1 MMANAAATIEAI
13 RRDPLFP
20 RLKAMVIDATGLA
33 YYADKDAAFAERI
46 NRRLPFGTVTTVAG
60 YLAALEAE
68 GPGGPEYQGLINEL
82 AVGETF
88 FFRYIEQFD
97 ALRAVAIPECI
108 RRNQSSRLL
117 RIWSAGCS
125 IGPEA
130 YTIEILLKQ
139 HFASQLE
146 GWQVHIVGT
155 DINGAFLEQARR
167 GAYGDW
173 AVRGLSPETLEA
185 CFDRQDRL
193 WSVKPKYRQWTTFM
207 PFNLV
212 EGAIPSY
219 PHGIGHFDII
229 LCRNVMIYFD
239 EATRH
244 RLLGN
249 LHDALADGG
258 WLVVG
263 HAEAGPQMNE
273 LFIPVSVPGA
283 TLYRKQAEPAVTAG
297 IGRNAAS
304 GPASAAPPLS
314 APPRR
319 AAGAPAKPAPRSAA
333 DAASG
338 QQPRPA
344 APSSASSASSASAS
358 PSAAS
363 PSAGVSAPSDAAESG
378 ERSSQLE
385 ACLAR
390 VEAQRLDPAAHYQ
403 LGLVEEELGV
413 GDPVAAFKRALY
425 LDPRF
430 VLADYHLALAY
441 WRRGRLVPAQRH
453 FRNAR
458 EALENRAD
466 DEAVTEGGGLTVQE
480 LRGMLDLWLT
490 GEEG

>member
-1 MMANAAATIEAI
+1 MTPANPAAAAAAIEAI
-13 RRDPLFP
+13 RRDPHFP

-33 YYADKDAAFAERI
+33 YYADKESAFAERI
-46 NRRLPFGTVTTVAG
+46 NRRLPFGRVTTVAG
-60 YLAALEAE
+60 YLAALEAQ

-108 RRNQSSRLL
+108 RRNQTTRLL

-130 YTIEILLKQ
+130 YTMEILLKQ
-139 HFASQLE
+139 HFADQLE

-167 GAYGDW
+167 GTYGDW

-185 CFDRQDRL
+185 CFDRRDKL
-193 WSVKPKYRQWTTFM
+193 WSVKPKYRQWTSFM

-239 EATRH
+239 EVTRH

-249 LHDALADGG
+249 LHGALADGG

-283 TLYRKQAEPAVTAG
+283 TLYRKQGDRAAPAPAATPSPSPAAAAPMPAAKPRRTAAAKPAAKAQS
-297 IGRNAAS
+297 RAAS
-304 GPASAAPPLS
+304 GAPSGAATP
-314 APPRR
+314 
-319 AAGAPAKPAPRSAA
+319 
-333 DAASG
+333 
-338 QQPRPA
+338 PA
-344 APSSASSASSASAS
+344 APT
-358 PSAAS
+358 P
-363 PSAGVSAPSDAAESG
+363 PDQVETN
-378 ERSSQLE
+378 ERSSLLE

-390 VEAQRLDPAAHYQ
+390 VEANRMDPAAHYQ

-425 LDPRF
+425 LDPHF

-458 EALENRAD
+458 EALESLAD
-466 DEAVTEGGGLTVQE
+466 DGAVMEGGGLTVQE

>member
-1 MMANAAATIEAI
+1 MMPNAVAAGIEAI
-13 RRDPLFP
+13 RRDPNFL
-20 RLKAMVIDATGLA
+20 RLKSMVIDATGLA

-46 NRRLPFGTVTTVAG
+46 NRRLPFGRVTTVGG

-68 GPGGPEYQGLINEL
+68 GPTGAEYQGLINEL

-97 ALRAVAIPECI
+97 ALRAVAIPECL

-130 YTIEILLKQ
+130 YTLEILLKQ
-139 HFASQLE
+139 HFAAQLE

-185 CFDRQDRL
+185 CFDRQDKL
-193 WSVKPKYRQWTTFM
+193 WSVKPKYRQWTSFM

-212 EGAIPSY
+212 DGAIPSY

-249 LHDALADGG
+249 LHKALADGG

-283 TLYRKQAEPAVTAG
+283 TLYRKHAEPAAP
-297 IGRNAAS
+297 AAADRRPS
-304 GPASAAPPLS
+304 PGPAAAAPASVLKS
-314 APPRR
+314 RR
-319 AAGAPAKPAPRSAA
+319 AAGPAPDAAPDPAVRPAPRSRRAEPAA
-333 DAASG
+333 T
-338 QQPRPA
+338 PPA
-344 APSSASSASSASAS
+344 APT
-358 PSAAS
+358 P
-363 PSAGVSAPSDAAESG
+363 PDTAETN
-378 ERSSQLE
+378 ERSTVLE

-390 VEAQRLDPAAHYQ
+390 VEANRLDPGAHYQ

-458 EALENRAD
+458 EALENRPD
-466 DEAVTEGGGLTVQE
+466 DEAVAEGGGLTVQE

>member
-1 MMANAAATIEAI
+1 MTSAATAAAAIEAI
-13 RRDPLFP
+13 RRDPHFP

-33 YYADKDAAFAERI
+33 YYADKDSAFAERI
-46 NRRLPFGTVTTVAG
+46 NRRLPFGRITSVAG
-60 YLAALEAE
+60 YLAALEAQ

-108 RRNQSSRLL
+108 RRNQATRLL

-130 YTIEILLKQ
+130 YTMEILLRQ
-139 HFASQLE
+139 HFADQLE

-167 GAYGDW
+167 GTYGDW
-173 AVRGLSPETLEA
+173 AMRGLSPETMEA

-193 WSVKPKYRQWTTFM
+193 WSVKPKFRQWTSFM

-212 EGAIPSY
+212 EGSIPSY

-249 LHDALADGG
+249 LHNALADGG

-283 TLYRKQAEPAVTAG
+283 TLYRKQGLAAAPAPAVMPSPPPVAPAPMPAAKPRRTA
-297 IGRNAAS
+297 AAK
-304 GPASAAPPLS
+304 PAAS
-314 APPRR
+314 APPNVASK
-319 AAGAPAKPAPRSAA
+319 AATP
-333 DAASG
+333 
-338 QQPRPA
+338 PA
-344 APSSASSASSASAS
+344 APTPPDRVETDEPSSL
-358 PSAAS
+358 
-363 PSAGVSAPSDAAESG
+363 
-378 ERSSQLE
+378 LE

-390 VEAQRLDPAAHYQ
+390 VEANRMDPAAHYQ

-458 EALENRAD
+458 EALERLAD
-466 DEAVTEGGGLTVQE
+466 DGAVTEGGGLTVQE

>member
-1 MMANAAATIEAI
+1 MTPSNPVAAAAAAIEAI
-13 RRDPLFP
+13 RRDPHFS

-33 YYADKDAAFAERI
+33 YYADKDSAFAERI
-46 NRRLPFGTVTTVAG
+46 NRRLPFGRITTVAG
-60 YLAALEAE
+60 YLAALEAQ

-108 RRNQSSRLL
+108 RRNQTTRLL

-130 YTIEILLKQ
+130 YTMEILLKQ
-139 HFASQLE
+139 HFADQLE

-167 GAYGDW
+167 GTYGDW

-185 CFDRQDRL
+185 CFDRQDKL
-193 WSVKPKYRQWTTFM
+193 WSVKPKYRQWTSFM

-212 EGAIPSY
+212 EGSIPSY

-283 TLYRKQAEPAVTAG
+283 TLYRKQGDRAAPAPVATQSPSPVAPAPMPAVK
-297 IGRNAAS
+297 
-304 GPASAAPPLS
+304 
-314 APPRR
+314 PRR
-319 AAGAPAKPAPRSAA
+319 TAAAKPAAKAA
-333 DAASG
+333 TKAPSRAPSRAAT
-338 QQPRPA
+338 PPA
-344 APSSASSASSASAS
+344 APT
-358 PSAAS
+358 P
-363 PSAGVSAPSDAAESG
+363 PDQAETN
-378 ERSSQLE
+378 ERSSLLE

-390 VEAQRLDPAAHYQ
+390 VEANRMDPAAHYQ

-458 EALENRAD
+458 EALETLAD
-466 DEAVTEGGGLTVQE
+466 DGAVTEGGGLTVQE
-480 LRGMLDLWLT
+480 LRGMLDLWLS

>member
-1 MMANAAATIEAI
+1 MMPTAAAAGIEAI
-13 RRDPLFP
+13 RRDPNFP
-20 RLKAMVIDATGLA
+20 RLKSMVIDATGLA
-33 YYADKDAAFAERI
+33 YYADKDSAFAERI
-46 NRRLPFGTVTTVAG
+46 NRRLPFGRITTVGG

-68 GPGGPEYQGLINEL
+68 GPTGAEYQGLINEL

-97 ALRAVAIPECI
+97 ALRAVAIPECL

-130 YTIEILLKQ
+130 YTLEILLKQ
-139 HFASQLE
+139 HFAAQLE

-185 CFDRQDRL
+185 CFDRQDKL
-193 WSVKPKYRQWTTFM
+193 WSVKPKYRQWTSFM

-212 EGAIPSY
+212 DGAIPSY

-249 LHDALADGG
+249 LHKALADGG

-283 TLYRKQAEPAVTAG
+283 TLYRKQAEPAAPAAAG
-297 IGRNAAS
+297 RGLPPSPAAAPALPVLKS
-304 GPASAAPPLS
+304 RRAIGPAPDAAPD
-314 APPRR
+314 
-319 AAGAPAKPAPRSAA
+319 PAVRPAPRSRRAA
-333 DAASG
+333 PAAT
-338 QQPRPA
+338 PPA
-344 APSSASSASSASAS
+344 APT
-358 PSAAS
+358 P
-363 PSAGVSAPSDAAESG
+363 PDTAETN
-378 ERSSQLE
+378 ERSTVLE
-385 ACLAR
+385 ACLAQ
-390 VEAQRLDPAAHYQ
+390 VEANRLDPGAHYQ

-458 EALENRAD
+458 EALESRPD
-466 DEAVTEGGGLTVQE
+466 DEAVAEGGGLTVQE

>member
-1 MMANAAATIEAI
+1 MMANPAATIEAI
-13 RRDPLFP
+13 RRDPHFP

-68 GPGGPEYQGLINEL
+68 GPGGAEYQGLINEL

-130 YTIEILLKQ
+130 YTVEILLKQ

-155 DINGAFLEQARR
+155 DINNAFLEQARR

-173 AVRGLSPETLEA
+173 AVRGLSPDTLEA

-249 LHDALADGG
+249 LHKALADGG

-283 TLYRKQAEPAVTAG
+283 TLYRKQAEPPVTAAVS
-297 IGRNAAS
+297 RKATPSPAA
-304 GPASAAPPLS
+304 AAQTL
-314 APPRR
+314 AAAPRR
-319 AAGAPAKPAPRSAA
+319 AARTPAKPAPRSAA
-333 DAASG
+333 DAASQSVG
-338 QQPRPA
+338 PQSRSPA
-344 APSSASSASSASAS
+344 SPQSASPSSASPSS
-358 PSAAS
+358 
-363 PSAGVSAPSDAAESG
+363 GVPAPPDAAETG

-390 VEAQRLDPAAHYQ
+390 VEAQRLDPAAHFQ

-466 DEAVTEGGGLTVQE
+466 GEAVTEGGGLTVQE

>member
-1 MMANAAATIEAI
+1 MMSNAAATIDSI
-13 RRDPLFP
+13 RRDPHFL

-46 NRRLPFGTVTTVAG
+46 NRRLPFGRITTVG
-60 YLAALEAE
+60 SYLAALEAE
-68 GPGGPEYQGLINEL
+68 GPGGAEFQGLINEL

-97 ALRAVAIPECI
+97 ALRAVAIPECL
-108 RRNQSSRLL
+108 RRNQASRLL

-139 HFASQLE
+139 HFAAQLE

-193 WSVKPKYRQWTTFM
+193 WAVKPKYRQWTSFM

-212 EGAIPSY
+212 DGAIPSY

-244 RLLGN
+244 RLLGD
-249 LHDALADGG
+249 LHKALADGG

-283 TLYRKQAEPAVTAG
+283 TLYRKQVEPPVAT
-297 IGRNAAS
+297 AAS
-304 GPASAAPPLS
+304 
-314 APPRR
+314 RR
-319 AAGAPAKPAPRSAA
+319 AAHGPAAHGPEPVAPVPTSGLRRSGKPASMSAA
-333 DAASG
+333 D
-338 QQPRPA
+338 
-344 APSSASSASSASAS
+344 
-358 PSAAS
+358 SAAGLPAGPVS
-363 PSAGVSAPSDAAESG
+363 GPRSRKSATPQPAPAQPHPVETD
-378 ERSSQLE
+378 ERSTALE

-390 VEAQRLDPAAHYQ
+390 VEASRLDPAAHYQ

-458 EALENRAD
+458 EALESRSD

-480 LRGMLDLWLT
+480 LRGMLDLWLN

>member
-1 MMANAAATIEAI
+1 MIPANPAATAAATIEAI
-13 RRDPLFP
+13 RRDPHFP

-33 YYADKDAAFAERI
+33 YYADKDSAFAERI
-46 NRRLPFGTVTTVAG
+46 NRRLPFGRITTVAG
-60 YLAALEAE
+60 YLAALEAQ
-68 GPGGPEYQGLINEL
+68 GPGGAEYQGLINEL

-108 RRNQSSRLL
+108 RRNQSTRLL

-130 YTIEILLKQ
+130 YTMEILLKQ
-139 HFASQLE
+139 HFADQLE

-167 GAYGDW
+167 GTYGDW

-193 WSVKPKYRQWTTFM
+193 WSVKPKYRQWTSFM

-212 EGAIPSY
+212 EGSIPSY

-244 RLLGN
+244 RLLEN
-249 LHDALADGG
+249 LHKALADGG

-283 TLYRKQAEPAVTAG
+283 TLYRKQGDRAAPAPVVTPSLPPAAPEPMPAVKPRRTSAAKPTAKTPS
-297 IGRNAAS
+297 RAAT
-304 GPASAAPPLS
+304 PPAAPP
-314 APPRR
+314 PP
-319 AAGAPAKPAPRSAA
+319 
-333 DAASG
+333 D
-338 QQPRPA
+338 QPETR
-344 APSSASSASSASAS
+344 
-358 PSAAS
+358 
-363 PSAGVSAPSDAAESG
+363 
-378 ERSSQLE
+378 ERSSLLE

-390 VEAQRLDPAAHYQ
+390 VEANRMDPAAHYQ

-413 GDPVAAFKRALY
+413 GDPVTAFKRALY

-458 EALENRAD
+458 EALESLAD
-466 DEAVTEGGGLTVQE
+466 DVTVMEGGGLTVQE

>member
-1 MMANAAATIEAI
+1 MMANPAATIEAI
-13 RRDPLFP
+13 RRDPHFQ

-185 CFDRQDRL
+185 CFDRQDKL
-193 WSVKPKYRQWTTFM
+193 WSVKQKYRQWTTFM

-249 LHDALADGG
+249 LHKALADGG

-283 TLYRKQAEPAVTAG
+283 TLYRKQAEPPAMAAVSRKATPSP
-297 IGRNAAS
+297 AA
-304 GPASAAPPLS
+304 AALTL
-314 APPRR
+314 AAAPRR
-319 AAGAPAKPAPRSAA
+319 AARAPAKPAPRSAT
-333 DAASG
+333 DAAS
-338 QQPRPA
+338 
-344 APSSASSASSASAS
+344 APQ
-358 PSAAS
+358 
-363 PSAGVSAPSDAAESG
+363 SAGPQSRSTAFPPPASGVPAPPDAAETS

-458 EALENRAD
+458 EALDNRAD
-466 DEAVTEGGGLTVQE
+466 GEAVTEGGGLTVQE

>member
-1 MMANAAATIEAI
+1 MMPNAAAGIEAI
-13 RRDPLFP
+13 RRDPNFP
-20 RLKAMVIDATGLA
+20 HLKAMVIDATGLA
-33 YYADKDAAFAERI
+33 YYADKDSAFAERI
-46 NRRLPFGTVTTVAG
+46 NRRLPFGGITTVGG

-68 GPGGPEYQGLINEL
+68 GPTGAEYQGLINEL

-97 ALRAVAIPECI
+97 ALRAVAIPECL
-108 RRNQSSRLL
+108 RRNQSTRLL

-130 YTIEILLKQ
+130 YTLEILLKQ
-139 HFASQLE
+139 HFAAQLD

-193 WSVKPKYRQWTTFM
+193 WSVKPIYRQWTSFM

-212 EGAIPSY
+212 DGAIPSY

-244 RLLGN
+244 RLLDN
-249 LHDALADGG
+249 LHKALADGG

-283 TLYRKQAEPAVTAG
+283 TLYRKQAEPAAP
-297 IGRNAAS
+297 AAAERRKPP
-304 GPASAAPPLS
+304 GPAATPVPVLKSRRAIGAAPE
-314 APPRR
+314 AVTD
-319 AAGAPAKPAPRSAA
+319 PAVRPAPRSRRAA
-333 DAASG
+333 PAT
-338 QQPRPA
+338 PPA
-344 APSSASSASSASAS
+344 APT
-358 PSAAS
+358 P
-363 PSAGVSAPSDAAESG
+363 PDTAETN
-378 ERSSQLE
+378 ERSTVLE
-385 ACLAR
+385 ACLAQ
-390 VEAQRLDPAAHYQ
+390 VEANRLDPGAHYQ

-458 EALENRAD
+458 EALESRPD
-466 DEAVTEGGGLTVQE
+466 DEAVAEGGGLTVQE

>member
-1 MMANAAATIEAI
+1 MMPNPSATIESI
-13 RRDPLFP
+13 RRDPHFP

-46 NRRLPFGTVTTVAG
+46 NRRLPFGPIATVAG

-88 FFRYIEQFD
+88 FFRYVEQFD
-97 ALRAVAIPECI
+97 ALRAVAIPECL

-139 HFASQLE
+139 HFAAQLE

-185 CFDRQDRL
+185 CFDRRDRL
-193 WSVKPKYRQWTTFM
+193 WSVKPKYRQWTSFM

-212 EGAIPSY
+212 DGAIPSY

-244 RLLGN
+244 RLLGD
-249 LHDALADGG
+249 LHKALAEGG

-283 TLYRKQAEPAVTAG
+283 TLYRKQAETTTT
-297 IGRNAAS
+297 
-304 GPASAAPPLS
+304 AAPIRS
-314 APPRR
+314 ATAVPAPAAPVATIAPRR
-319 AAGAPAKPAPRSAA
+319 AGRSAAKLATDAAGPVSAPRS
-333 DAASG
+333 
-338 QQPRPA
+338 RRTVL
-344 APSSASSASSASAS
+344 ASSSVE
-358 PSAAS
+358 PT
-363 PSAGVSAPSDAAESG
+363 PPDAPETN
-378 ERSSQLE
+378 ERSSVLE

-390 VEAQRLDPAAHYQ
+390 VEAQRLDPAAHYH

-458 EALENRAD
+458 EALESRPD

>member
-1 MMANAAATIEAI
+1 MMPSAAAAGIEAI
-13 RRDPLFP
+13 RRDPNFL

-33 YYADKDAAFAERI
+33 YYADKDSAFAERI
-46 NRRLPFGTVTTVAG
+46 NRRLPFGRITTVGG
-60 YLAALEAE
+60 YLAVLEAE
-68 GPGGPEYQGLINEL
+68 GPNGAEYQGLINEL

-97 ALRAVAIPECI
+97 ALRAVAIPECL

-130 YTIEILLKQ
+130 YTVEILLKQ
-139 HFASQLE
+139 HFAAQLE

-193 WSVKPKYRQWTTFM
+193 WSVKPKYRQWTSFM

-212 EGAIPSY
+212 EGEIPSY

-249 LHDALADGG
+249 LHKALADGG
-258 WLVVG
+258 WMVVG

-283 TLYRKQAEPAVTAG
+283 TLYRKQAETPAPAAAAKRGAPPGPVPVPSTAATAAG
-297 IGRNAAS
+297 LRRAISKSAVPPVSGASAESAPGPRPRKAAS
-304 GPASAAPPLS
+304 TATPPPVPPLPNQ
-314 APPRR
+314 AETNDR
-319 AAGAPAKPAPRSAA
+319 
-333 DAASG
+333 
-338 QQPRPA
+338 
-344 APSSASSASSASAS
+344 SSA
-358 PSAAS
+358 
-363 PSAGVSAPSDAAESG
+363 
-378 ERSSQLE
+378 LE

-390 VEAQRLDPAAHYQ
+390 VEANRLDPAVHYQ

-458 EALENRAD
+458 EALETRAD
-466 DEAVTEGGGLTVQE
+466 DEAVTEGGGLTVRE

>member
-1 MMANAAATIEAI
+1 MMTNAAATIDSI
-13 RRDPLFP
+13 RRDPHFP

-46 NRRLPFGTVTTVAG
+46 NRRLPFGRITTVG
-60 YLAALEAE
+60 SYLAALEAE
-68 GPGGPEYQGLINEL
+68 GPGGAEFQGLINEL

-97 ALRAVAIPECI
+97 ALRAVAIPECL
-108 RRNQSSRLL
+108 RRNQASRLL

-139 HFASQLE
+139 HFAAQLE

-185 CFDRQDRL
+185 CFDRQDKL
-193 WSVKPKYRQWTTFM
+193 WAVKPKYRQWTSFM

-212 EGAIPSY
+212 DGAIPSY

-244 RLLGN
+244 RLLGD
-249 LHDALADGG
+249 LHKALADGG

-283 TLYRKQAEPAVTAG
+283 TLYRKQVEPPAAAVN
-297 IGRNAAS
+297 RRAS
-304 GPASAAPPLS
+304 PGPAPAPPTPP
-314 APPRR
+314 AGPRR
-319 AAGAPAKPAPRSAA
+319 A
-333 DAASG
+333 
-338 QQPRPA
+338 RPN
-344 APSSASSASSASAS
+344 SASAS
-358 PSAAS
+358 RPASGPSANPAAGS
-363 PSAGVSAPSDAAESG
+363 VSGPRPRKSAAAAPSTASTPPDPAETS
-378 ERSSQLE
+378 ERSTVLE
-385 ACLAR
+385 ACLER
-390 VEAQRLDPAAHYQ
+390 VEASRLDPAAHYQ

-430 VLADYHLALAY
+430 VLADYNLALAY

-458 EALENRAD
+458 EALENRSDA
-466 DEAVTEGGGLTVQE
+466 EAVAEGGGLTVQE

>member
-1 MMANAAATIEAI
+1 MTPANPVTAAAAAIEAI
-13 RRDPLFP
+13 RRDPHFP

-33 YYADKDAAFAERI
+33 YYADKESAFAERI
-46 NRRLPFGTVTTVAG
+46 NRRLPFGRITTVAG

-108 RRNQSSRLL
+108 RRNQTTRLL

-130 YTIEILLKQ
+130 YTMEILLRQ
-139 HFASQLE
+139 HFADQLE

-167 GAYGDW
+167 GTYGDW

-185 CFDRQDRL
+185 CFDRKDKL
-193 WSVKPKYRQWTTFM
+193 WSVKPKYRQWTSFM

-212 EGAIPSY
+212 EGSIPSY

-244 RLLGN
+244 RLLGS
-249 LHDALADGG
+249 LHNALADGG

-283 TLYRKQAEPAVTAG
+283 TLYRKQGDRAAPAPGATPSPSTAEPSPTPAVKP
-297 IGRNAAS
+297 RRM
-304 GPASAAPPLS
+304 SAA
-314 APPRR
+314 
-319 AAGAPAKPAPRSAA
+319 
-333 DAASG
+333 
-338 QQPRPA
+338 RPA
-344 APSSASSASSASAS
+344 ARTAAKS
-358 PSAAS
+358 PSRA
-363 PSAGVSAPSDAAESG
+363 VAPPPAPTPPEQSEPN
-378 ERSSQLE
+378 ERSSLLE
-385 ACLAR
+385 GCLER
-390 VEAQRLDPAAHYQ
+390 VEANRMDPAAHYQ

-458 EALENRAD
+458 EALVNRSD

>member
-1 MMANAAATIEAI
+1 MTPATTAAAAIEAI
-13 RRDPLFP
+13 RRDPHFP

-33 YYADKDAAFAERI
+33 YYTDKDAAFAERI
-46 NRRLPFGTVTTVAG
+46 NRRLPFGRITTVAG
-60 YLAALEAE
+60 YLAALEAQ

-108 RRNQSSRLL
+108 RRNQTTRLL

-130 YTIEILLKQ
+130 YTMEILLKQ
-139 HFASQLE
+139 HFADQLE

-167 GAYGDW
+167 GTYGDW

-185 CFDRQDRL
+185 CFDRQDKL
-193 WSVKPKYRQWTTFM
+193 WSVKPKYRQWTSFM

-212 EGAIPSY
+212 EGSIPSY

-249 LHDALADGG
+249 LHNALADGG

-283 TLYRKQAEPAVTAG
+283 TLYRKQADRAAPAPVATPSPSPVAPVPMPAVK
-297 IGRNAAS
+297 
-304 GPASAAPPLS
+304 
-314 APPRR
+314 PRR
-319 AAGAPAKPAPRSAA
+319 TAAAKPAAK
-333 DAASG
+333 AASKPPSG
-338 QQPRPA
+338 AATPPA
-344 APSSASSASSASAS
+344 APTPPEQS
-358 PSAAS
+358 
-363 PSAGVSAPSDAAESG
+363 EIN
-378 ERSSQLE
+378 ERSSLLE

-390 VEAQRLDPAAHYQ
+390 VEANRMDPAAHYQ

-458 EALENRAD
+458 EALESLAD

>member
-1 MMANAAATIEAI
+1 MTPAATAAAAIEAI
-13 RRDPLFP
+13 RRDPHFP

-46 NRRLPFGTVTTVAG
+46 NRRLPFGRITTVAG
-60 YLAALEAE
+60 YLAALEAQ

-108 RRNQSSRLL
+108 RRNQTTRLL

-130 YTIEILLKQ
+130 YTMEILLRQ
-139 HFASQLE
+139 HFANQLD

-167 GAYGDW
+167 GTYGDW
-173 AVRGLSPETLEA
+173 AVRGLTPETLEA
-185 CFDRQDRL
+185 CFDRQDKL
-193 WSVKPKYRQWTTFM
+193 WSVKPRYRQWTSFM

-263 HAEAGPQMNE
+263 HAEAGPQMND

-283 TLYRKQAEPAVTAG
+283 TLYRKQGDRAGLAPAAAPSPVTA
-297 IGRNAAS
+297 A
-304 GPASAAPPLS
+304 PAPMPAIK
-314 APPRR
+314 PRR
-319 AAGAPAKPAPRSAA
+319 TAAAKPASK
-333 DAASG
+333 
-338 QQPRPA
+338 
-344 APSSASSASSASAS
+344 APSNVASR
-358 PSAAS
+358 AAV
-363 PSAGVSAPSDAAESG
+363 PPTAPTPPDQAETN
-378 ERSSQLE
+378 ERSSLLE

-390 VEAQRLDPAAHYQ
+390 VEANRMDPAAHYQ

-441 WRRGRLVPAQRH
+441 WRRGRLVSAQRH

-458 EALENRAD
+458 EALESLAD
-466 DEAVTEGGGLTVQE
+466 DRAVTEGGGLTVQE

>member
-1 MMANAAATIEAI
+1 MMPSAAAAGIEAI
-13 RRDPLFP
+13 RRDPNFP
-20 RLKAMVIDATGLA
+20 RLKAMVIEATGLA

-46 NRRLPFGTVTTVAG
+46 NRRLPFGRITTVGG

-68 GPGGPEYQGLINEL
+68 GPSGAEYQGLINEL

-97 ALRAVAIPECI
+97 ALRAVAIPECL

-130 YTIEILLKQ
+130 YTVEILLKQ
-139 HFASQLE
+139 HFAAQLE

-185 CFDRQDRL
+185 CFDRQDKL
-193 WSVKPKYRQWTTFM
+193 WSVKPKYRQWTSFM

-212 EGAIPSY
+212 EGEIPSY

-239 EATRH
+239 EVTRH

-249 LHDALADGG
+249 LHKALADGG

-273 LFIPVSVPGA
+273 MFIPVSVPGA
-283 TLYRKQAEPAVTAG
+283 TLYRKQAEAPAPAAAKRDATPGPEPAPAAAATTAGLRRAISKSAATPVSGTPAEPAPGPRSRKAAAAATSPVVPPAVPPAIPMLPDSAETNDRSTA
-297 IGRNAAS
+297 
-304 GPASAAPPLS
+304 
-314 APPRR
+314 
-319 AAGAPAKPAPRSAA
+319 
-333 DAASG
+333 
-338 QQPRPA
+338 
-344 APSSASSASSASAS
+344 
-358 PSAAS
+358 
-363 PSAGVSAPSDAAESG
+363 
-378 ERSSQLE
+378 LE

-390 VEAQRLDPAAHYQ
+390 VEANRLDPAAHYQ

-458 EALENRAD
+458 EALEARAD
-466 DEAVTEGGGLTVQE
+466 DEAVTEGGGLTVRE
-480 LRGMLDLWLT
+480 LRGMLELWLT

>member
-1 MMANAAATIEAI
+1 MMPTAAAGIEAI
-13 RRDPLFP
+13 RRDPNFP
-20 RLKAMVIDATGLA
+20 RLKSMVIDATGLA
-33 YYADKDAAFAERI
+33 YYADKDSAFAERI
-46 NRRLPFGTVTTVAG
+46 NRRLPFGRITTVAG

-68 GPGGPEYQGLINEL
+68 GPTGTEYQGLINEL

-97 ALRAVAIPECI
+97 ALRAVAIPECL

-117 RIWSAGCS
+117 RVWSAGCS

-130 YTIEILLKQ
+130 YTLEILLKQ
-139 HFASQLE
+139 HFAAQLE

-185 CFDRQDRL
+185 CFDRQDKL
-193 WSVKPKYRQWTTFM
+193 WSVKPKFRQWTSFM

-212 EGAIPSY
+212 DGAIPSY

-249 LHDALADGG
+249 LHKALADGG

-283 TLYRKQAEPAVTAG
+283 TLYRKQAEQAAPAAADRGTPPGPAAAAPMFKSRRALGPAPDAAPDPAV
-297 IGRNAAS
+297 R
-304 GPASAAPPLS
+304 
-314 APPRR
+314 
-319 AAGAPAKPAPRSAA
+319 PAPRSRKVAPAA
-333 DAASG
+333 T
-338 QQPRPA
+338 PPA
-344 APSSASSASSASAS
+344 APT
-358 PSAAS
+358 P
-363 PSAGVSAPSDAAESG
+363 PDTAETN
-378 ERSSQLE
+378 ERSTVLE
-385 ACLAR
+385 TCLAQ
-390 VEAQRLDPAAHYQ
+390 VEANRLDPGAHYQ

-458 EALENRAD
+458 EALENRPD
-466 DEAVTEGGGLTVQE
+466 DEAVAEGGGLTVQE

>member
-1 MMANAAATIEAI
+1 MTPATTAAAAIEAI
-13 RRDPLFP
+13 RRDPHFP

-33 YYADKDAAFAERI
+33 YYTDKDAAFAERI
-46 NRRLPFGTVTTVAG
+46 NRRLPFGRVTTVAG
-60 YLAALEAE
+60 YLAALEAQ

-108 RRNQSSRLL
+108 RRNQTTRLL

-130 YTIEILLKQ
+130 YTMEILLKQ
-139 HFASQLE
+139 HFADQLE

-167 GAYGDW
+167 GTYGDW

-185 CFDRQDRL
+185 CFDRQDKL
-193 WSVKPKYRQWTTFM
+193 WSVKAKYRQWTSFM

-212 EGAIPSY
+212 EGSIPSY

-249 LHDALADGG
+249 LHNALADGG

-283 TLYRKQAEPAVTAG
+283 TLYRKQGDRAAPAPVATPSPSPVAPVPMPAVK
-297 IGRNAAS
+297 
-304 GPASAAPPLS
+304 
-314 APPRR
+314 PRR
-319 AAGAPAKPAPRSAA
+319 TAAAKPAAK
-333 DAASG
+333 AASK
-338 QQPRPA
+338 PPSRAATPPA
-344 APSSASSASSASAS
+344 APTPPEQS
-358 PSAAS
+358 
-363 PSAGVSAPSDAAESG
+363 ETN
-378 ERSSQLE
+378 ERSSLLE

-390 VEAQRLDPAAHYQ
+390 VEANRMDPAAHYQ

-458 EALENRAD
+458 EALESLAD

>member
-1 MMANAAATIEAI
+1 MNSAATAAAAIEAI
-13 RRDPLFP
+13 RRDPHFP

-33 YYADKDAAFAERI
+33 YYADKDSAFAERI
-46 NRRLPFGTVTTVAG
+46 NRRLPFGRITTVAG
-60 YLAALEAE
+60 YLAALEAQ

-108 RRNQSSRLL
+108 RRNQATRLL

-130 YTIEILLKQ
+130 YTMEILLKQ
-139 HFASQLE
+139 HFADQLE

-167 GAYGDW
+167 GTYGDW

-185 CFDRQDRL
+185 CFDRQDKL
-193 WSVKPKYRQWTTFM
+193 WSVKPKYRQWTSFM

-212 EGAIPSY
+212 EGSIPSY

-244 RLLGN
+244 RLLAN
-249 LHDALADGG
+249 LHDALSDAG

-283 TLYRKQAEPAVTAG
+283 TLYRKQGDRAAPAPVATPGLSPVAPVPMPAVK
-297 IGRNAAS
+297 
-304 GPASAAPPLS
+304 
-314 APPRR
+314 PRR
-319 AAGAPAKPAPRSAA
+319 TAAAKPATK
-333 DAASG
+333 AASKA
-338 QQPRPA
+338 PSRAATPPA
-344 APSSASSASSASAS
+344 APTPPDQSETS
-358 PSAAS
+358 
-363 PSAGVSAPSDAAESG
+363 
-378 ERSSQLE
+378 ERSSLLE

-390 VEAQRLDPAAHYQ
+390 VEANRMDPAAHYQ

-458 EALENRAD
+458 EALESLAD
-466 DEAVTEGGGLTVQE
+466 DVAVTEGGGLTVQE

>member
-1 MMANAAATIEAI
+1 MMANPAATIEAI
-13 RRDPLFP
+13 RRDPHFL

-185 CFDRQDRL
+185 CFDRQDKL

-212 EGAIPSY
+212 DGAIPSY

-249 LHDALADGG
+249 LHKALADGG

-283 TLYRKQAEPAVTAG
+283 TLYRKQAEPPVAAAVSRKTAP
-297 IGRNAAS
+297 
-304 GPASAAPPLS
+304 GPSSAALTL
-314 APPRR
+314 AAVPRR
-319 AAGAPAKPAPRSAA
+319 AARAPAKSASRSAA

-338 QQPRPA
+338 AQSSGLDSAGQQSRPA
-344 APSSASSASSASAS
+344 AAPQSALSPSGASA
-358 PSAAS
+358 PA
-363 PSAGVSAPSDAAESG
+363 DAAETS
-378 ERSSQLE
+378 ERSSLLE

-458 EALENRAD
+458 EALENRSD

>member
-1 MMANAAATIEAI
+1 MMIASTAAIEAI
-13 RRDPLFP
+13 RRDPSFP

-46 NRRLPFGTVTTVAG
+46 HRRLPFGAVTTVGA
-60 YLAALEAE
+60 YLAALEAQ
-68 GPGGPEYQGLINEL
+68 GPGGAEYQGLINEL
-82 AVGETF
+82 TVGETF

-97 ALRAVAIPECI
+97 ALRAVAIPECL
-108 RRNQSSRLL
+108 RRNQATRLL

-130 YTIEILLKQ
+130 YTMEILLKQ
-139 HFASQLE
+139 HFASQLD

-155 DINGAFLEQARR
+155 DINAAFLEQARR
-167 GAYGDW
+167 GVYGEW
-173 AVRGLSPETLEA
+173 AVRGLSPDTLDA
-185 CFDRQDRL
+185 CFDRQDKL
-193 WSVKPKYRQWTTFM
+193 WSVKPMYRQWTSFM

-212 EGAIPSY
+212 DGAIPSY

-244 RLLGN
+244 RLLQN

-283 TLYRKQAEPAVTAG
+283 TLYRRQLERPA
-297 IGRNAAS
+297 
-304 GPASAAPPLS
+304 PAAPPVALPVF
-314 APPRR
+314 APV
-319 AAGAPAKPAPRSAA
+319 
-333 DAASG
+333 
-338 QQPRPA
+338 RPA
-344 APSSASSASSASAS
+344 APVRPRRPAAAPQPAAAPAAPPAVSGPPDSADTNDRSA
-358 PSAAS
+358 
-363 PSAGVSAPSDAAESG
+363 V
-378 ERSSQLE
+378 LE
-385 ACLAR
+385 NCLAR
-390 VEAQRLDPAAHYQ
+390 VEANRLDPGVHYQ

-458 EALENRAD
+458 EALEGRPD
-466 DEAVTEGGGLTVQE
+466 DEAVTDGGGLTVQE
-480 LRGMLDLWLT
+480 LRGMLDLWLS

>member
-1 MMANAAATIEAI
+1 MTPSGPAAAAAAIEAI
-13 RRDPLFP
+13 RRDPHFP

-46 NRRLPFGTVTTVAG
+46 NRRLPFGRVTTVAG
-60 YLAALEAE
+60 YLAALEAQ
-68 GPGGPEYQGLINEL
+68 GPGGAEYQGLINEL

-97 ALRAVAIPECI
+97 ALRAVAIPECL
-108 RRNQSSRLL
+108 RRNQATRLL

-130 YTIEILLKQ
+130 YTMEILLKQ
-139 HFASQLE
+139 HFADQLE

-173 AVRGLSPETLEA
+173 AVRGLSPETLDA

-193 WSVKPKYRQWTTFM
+193 WSVKPKYRQWTSFM

-249 LHDALADGG
+249 LHKALADGG

-283 TLYRKQAEPAVTAG
+283 TLYRKQTERAAPAPAAAPGPAPAAPDPTPAV
-297 IGRNAAS
+297 R
-304 GPASAAPPLS
+304 
-314 APPRR
+314 PRR
-319 AAGAPAKPAPRSAA
+319 AAAT
-333 DAASG
+333 
-338 QQPRPA
+338 RPA
-344 APSSASSASSASAS
+344 TKAAPK
-358 PSAAS
+358 AATPPAVPTPPDRDPADS
-363 PSAGVSAPSDAAESG
+363 EAN
-378 ERSSQLE
+378 ERSSLLE

-390 VEAQRLDPAAHYQ
+390 VEANRMDPGAHYQ

>member
-1 MMANAAATIEAI
+1 MTPSGPAAAAAAIEAI
-13 RRDPLFP
+13 RRDPHFP

-46 NRRLPFGTVTTVAG
+46 NRRLPFGRVTTVAG
-60 YLAALEAE
+60 YLAALEAQ
-68 GPGGPEYQGLINEL
+68 GPGGAEYQGLINEL

-97 ALRAVAIPECI
+97 ALRAVAIPECL
-108 RRNQSSRLL
+108 RRNQATRLL

-130 YTIEILLKQ
+130 YTMEILLKQ
-139 HFASQLE
+139 HFADQLE

-173 AVRGLSPETLEA
+173 AVRGLSPETLDA

-193 WSVKPKYRQWTTFM
+193 WSVKPKYRQWTSFM

-249 LHDALADGG
+249 LHNALADGG

-283 TLYRKQAEPAVTAG
+283 TLYRKQTERAAPA
-297 IGRNAAS
+297 
-304 GPASAAPPLS
+304 PAAPPGPTP
-314 APPRR
+314 APPDPTPTVRQRR
-319 AAGAPAKPAPRSAA
+319 TAAA
-333 DAASG
+333 
-338 QQPRPA
+338 RPA
-344 APSSASSASSASAS
+344 AK
-358 PSAAS
+358 AA
-363 PSAGVSAPSDAAESG
+363 PKAATPPAAPTPPDRDPTDPEAN
-378 ERSSQLE
+378 ERSSLLE

-390 VEAQRLDPAAHYQ
+390 VEANRMDPGAHYQ

-458 EALENRAD
+458 EALENRPA

>member
-1 MMANAAATIEAI
+1 MMPNAAAAGIEAI
-13 RRDPLFP
+13 RRDPSFP
-20 RLKAMVIDATGLA
+20 RLKSMVIDATGLA

-46 NRRLPFGTVTTVAG
+46 NRRLPFGSIATVGG

-68 GPGGPEYQGLINEL
+68 GPAGAEYQGLINEL

-97 ALRAVAIPECI
+97 ALRAVAIPECL

-130 YTIEILLKQ
+130 YTLEILLKQ
-139 HFASQLE
+139 HFASQLD

-173 AVRGLSPETLEA
+173 AVRGLSPETLDA
-185 CFDRQDRL
+185 CFDRQDKL
-193 WSVKPKYRQWTTFM
+193 WSVKPKYRQWTSFM

-212 EGAIPSY
+212 DGSIPSY

-249 LHDALADGG
+249 LHKALADGG

-283 TLYRKQAEPAVTAG
+283 TLYRKQAEPA
-297 IGRNAAS
+297 
-304 GPASAAPPLS
+304 
-314 APPRR
+314 
-319 AAGAPAKPAPRSAA
+319 APAVA
-333 DAASG
+333 DRG
-338 QQPRPA
+338 TPPRPA
-344 APSSASSASSASAS
+344 AAPAPLLKSRR
-358 PSAAS
+358 AATG
-363 PSAGVSAPSDAAESG
+363 PAPDPALRPAPRARKAVPAATPPAAPTPPDTAETN
-378 ERSSQLE
+378 ERSTVLE

-390 VEAQRLDPAAHYQ
+390 VEANRLDPGAHYQ

-458 EALENRAD
+458 EALEIRPD
-466 DEAVTEGGGLTVQE
+466 DEAVAEGGGLTVQE

>member
-1 MMANAAATIEAI
+1 MMSSAAAGIEAI
-13 RRDPLFP
+13 RRDPHFP

-46 NRRLPFGTVTTVAG
+46 NRRLPFGRITTVGG
-60 YLAALEAE
+60 YLAALKAE
-68 GPGGPEYQGLINEL
+68 GPGGAEYQGLINEL

-97 ALRAVAIPECI
+97 ALRAVAIPECL
-108 RRNQSSRLL
+108 RRNQGSRLL

-130 YTIEILLKQ
+130 YSVEILLKQ
-139 HFASQLE
+139 QFAVQLE

-155 DINGAFLEQARR
+155 DINDAFLEQARR

-173 AVRGLSPETLEA
+173 AVRGLAPETLDA

-193 WSVKPKYRQWTTFM
+193 WSVKPKYRQWTSFM

-244 RLLGN
+244 RLLGD
-249 LHDALADGG
+249 LHKALADGG

-283 TLYRKQAEPAVTAG
+283 TLYRKQAERAIP
-297 IGRNAAS
+297 
-304 GPASAAPPLS
+304 
-314 APPRR
+314 
-319 AAGAPAKPAPRSAA
+319 AAGPVPGAMPGPP
-333 DAASG
+333 
-338 QQPRPA
+338 PA
-344 APSSASSASSASAS
+344 APSPPTRPRRTAAAKPPAEPPAKPPTKPD
-358 PSAAS
+358 PSA
-363 PSAGVSAPSDAAESG
+363 PAAAND
-378 ERSSQLE
+378 RSTALE
-385 ACLAR
+385 TCLVQ
-390 VEAQRLDPAAHYQ
+390 VEANRMDPAVHYR

-458 EALENRAD
+458 EALAD
-466 DEAVTEGGGLTVQE
+466 RPDGETVTEGAGLTVQE

>member
-1 MMANAAATIEAI
+1 MGRWRGGRAVIVTAASAAIEAI
-13 RRDPLFP
+13 RRDPHFP

-46 NRRLPFGTVTTVAG
+46 NRRLPFGGIATLSG

-68 GPGGPEYQGLINEL
+68 GPNGAEYQGLINEL

-108 RRNQSSRLL
+108 RRNQTSRLL

-130 YTIEILLKQ
+130 YTMEILLKQ
-139 HFASQLE
+139 HFAEQLE

-155 DINGAFLEQARR
+155 DINGAFLDQARR

-173 AVRGLSPETLEA
+173 AVRGLSPDTLEA

-193 WSVKPKYRQWTTFM
+193 WSVKPKYRQWTSFM

-249 LHDALADGG
+249 LHRALADGG

-263 HAEAGPQMNE
+263 HAEAGPQLNE

-283 TLYRKQAEPAVTAG
+283 TLYRKQV
-297 IGRNAAS
+297 
-304 GPASAAPPLS
+304 
-314 APPRR
+314 
-319 AAGAPAKPAPRSAA
+319 
-333 DAASG
+333 D
-338 QQPRPA
+338 RPA
-344 APSSASSASSASAS
+344 APSV
-358 PSAAS
+358 PPTVPPPAA
-363 PSAGVSAPSDAAESG
+363 APPAPPVKPRRPPAARPAAPAPLPPAPMSGAAPPAVPGPPPAADAND
-378 ERSSQLE
+378 RSTVLE
-385 ACLAR
+385 GCIAR
-390 VEAQRLDPAAHYQ
+390 IEANRMDPGAHYQ

-458 EALENRAD
+458 EALESRPD

-480 LRGMLDLWLT
+480 LRGMLALWLS

>member
-1 MMANAAATIEAI
+1 MIVTAASAAIEAI
-13 RRDPLFP
+13 RRDPHFP

-46 NRRLPFGTVTTVAG
+46 NRRLPFGGIATLSG
-60 YLAALEAE
+60 YQAALEAE
-68 GPGGPEYQGLINEL
+68 GPNGAEYQGLINEL

-108 RRNQSSRLL
+108 RRNQTSRLL

-130 YTIEILLKQ
+130 YTMEILLKQ
-139 HFASQLE
+139 QFAEQLE

-155 DINGAFLEQARR
+155 DINAAFLDQARR
-167 GAYGDW
+167 GTYGDW

-193 WSVKPKYRQWTTFM
+193 WSVKPKYRQWTSFM

-249 LHDALADGG
+249 LHRALADGG

-263 HAEAGPQMNE
+263 HAEAGPQLNE

-283 TLYRKQAEPAVTAG
+283 TLYRKQVDRPAPPSVPPSA
-297 IGRNAAS
+297 
-304 GPASAAPPLS
+304 AAPPAS
-314 APPRR
+314 PVKPRR
-319 AAGAPAKPAPRSAA
+319 APAARPATPAPIPPAPTPPAALPPPGAA
-333 DAASG
+333 DAN
-338 QQPRPA
+338 
-344 APSSASSASSASAS
+344 
-358 PSAAS
+358 
-363 PSAGVSAPSDAAESG
+363 D
-378 ERSSQLE
+378 RSTVLE
-385 ACLAR
+385 GCIAR
-390 VEAQRLDPAAHYQ
+390 IEANRLDPGAHYQ

-458 EALENRAD
+458 EALENRPD

-480 LRGMLDLWLT
+480 LRGMLALWLS

>member
-1 MMANAAATIEAI
+1 MMSSSAATIEAI
-13 RRDPLFP
+13 RRDPHFP

-46 NRRLPFGTVTTVAG
+46 NRRLPFGRIATVAG

-97 ALRAVAIPECI
+97 ALRAVAIPECL

-130 YTIEILLKQ
+130 YTLEILLKQ
-139 HFASQLE
+139 HFAAQLE
-146 GWQVHIVGT
+146 GWQVHILGT
-155 DINGAFLEQARR
+155 DINGAYLEQARR
-167 GAYGDW
+167 GTYGDW
-173 AVRGLSPETLEA
+173 AVRGLAPDTLEA
-185 CFDRQDRL
+185 CFDRQDKL
-193 WSVKPKYRQWTTFM
+193 WSVKPKYRQWTSFM

-212 EGAIPSY
+212 DGAIPSY
-219 PHGIGHFDII
+219 PQGIGHFDII

-244 RLLGN
+244 RLLGD
-249 LHDALADGG
+249 LHKALAEGG

-283 TLYRKQAEPAVTAG
+283 TLYRKQAEAPVTAAL
-297 IGRNAAS
+297 GRSSTAVPAPVAPTAAIAPRRAGRS
-304 GPASAAPPLS
+304 AAKPATDTTRPASAPRSRRAASAAPP
-314 APPRR
+314 AEPTPP
-319 AAGAPAKPAPRSAA
+319 
-333 DAASG
+333 
-338 QQPRPA
+338 
-344 APSSASSASSASAS
+344 
-358 PSAAS
+358 
-363 PSAGVSAPSDAAESG
+363 DAAETN
-378 ERSSQLE
+378 ERSSVLE

-390 VEAQRLDPAAHYQ
+390 VEAQRLDPAAHYH

-458 EALENRAD
+458 EALESRPD
-466 DEAVTEGGGLTVQE
+466 GEAVTEGGGLTVQE

>member
-1 MMANAAATIEAI
+1 
-13 RRDPLFP
+13 
-20 RLKAMVIDATGLA
+20 MVIGDTGLA

-46 NRRLPFGTVTTVAG
+46 NRRLPFGRISTVAG
-60 YLAALEAE
+60 YLSALEAQ
-68 GPGGPEYQGLINEL
+68 GPTGPEYQGLINEL

-88 FFRYIEQFD
+88 FFRYIEQFE
-97 ALRAVAIPECI
+97 ALRAVAIPECL
-108 RRNQSSRLL
+108 RRNQATRLL

-146 GWQVHIVGT
+146 GWQVHIIGT
-155 DINGAFLEQARR
+155 DINDAFLEQARR

-173 AVRGLSPETLEA
+173 AVRGLAPETLEA
-185 CFDRQDRL
+185 CFDRQDKL
-193 WSVKPKYRQWTTFM
+193 WSVKQKYRQWTSFM
-207 PFNLV
+207 HFNLV
-212 EGAIPSY
+212 EGEIPSY

-244 RLLGN
+244 RLLGD
-249 LHDALADGG
+249 LHHALADGG

-283 TLYRKQAEPAVTAG
+283 TLYRKQAEQPAPP
-297 IGRNAAS
+297 
-304 GPASAAPPLS
+304 PASAALPAGS
-314 APPRR
+314 A
-319 AAGAPAKPAPRSAA
+319 AAARLQRSAA
-333 DAASG
+333 AASFRPVSPPPPPPPP
-338 QQPRPA
+338 PRAATPPA
-344 APSSASSASSASAS
+344 VPAPPDSA
-358 PSAAS
+358 
-363 PSAGVSAPSDAAESG
+363 DTND
-378 ERSSQLE
+378 RSTVLE
-385 ACLAR
+385 GCLAR
-390 VEAQRLDPAAHYQ
+390 VEANRLDPAAHYQ
-403 LGLVEEELGV
+403 LGLAEEELGV

-441 WRRGRLVPAQRH
+441 WRRGKLAPAQRH

-458 EALENRAD
+458 EALD
-466 DEAVTEGGGLTVQE
+466 DRSDEEAVTEGGGLTVQE
-480 LRGMLDLWLT
+480 LRGMLDLWLS
-490 GEEG
+490 GEEA

>member
-1 MMANAAATIEAI
+1 MNSAATAAAAIEAI
-13 RRDPLFP
+13 RRDPHFP

-33 YYADKDAAFAERI
+33 YYADKDSAFAERI
-46 NRRLPFGTVTTVAG
+46 NRRLPFGRITTVAG
-60 YLAALEAE
+60 YLAALEAQ

-108 RRNQSSRLL
+108 RRNQATRLL

-130 YTIEILLKQ
+130 YTMEILLKQ
-139 HFASQLE
+139 HFAEQLE

-167 GAYGDW
+167 GTYGDW

-185 CFDRQDRL
+185 CFDRQDKL
-193 WSVKPKYRQWTTFM
+193 WSVKPKYRQWTSFM

-212 EGAIPSY
+212 EGSIPSY

-244 RLLGN
+244 RLLAN
-249 LHDALADGG
+249 LHDALSDAG

-283 TLYRKQAEPAVTAG
+283 TLYRKQGDRAAPAPVATPGPSPVAPAPMPAVK
-297 IGRNAAS
+297 
-304 GPASAAPPLS
+304 
-314 APPRR
+314 PRR
-319 AAGAPAKPAPRSAA
+319 AAAAKPATK
-333 DAASG
+333 AASKA
-338 QQPRPA
+338 PSRAPSRAATPPA
-344 APSSASSASSASAS
+344 APTPPDQS
-358 PSAAS
+358 
-363 PSAGVSAPSDAAESG
+363 ETN
-378 ERSSQLE
+378 ERSSLLE

-390 VEAQRLDPAAHYQ
+390 VEANRMDPAAHYQ

-458 EALENRAD
+458 EALESLAD
-466 DEAVTEGGGLTVQE
+466 DVAVTEGGGLTVQE